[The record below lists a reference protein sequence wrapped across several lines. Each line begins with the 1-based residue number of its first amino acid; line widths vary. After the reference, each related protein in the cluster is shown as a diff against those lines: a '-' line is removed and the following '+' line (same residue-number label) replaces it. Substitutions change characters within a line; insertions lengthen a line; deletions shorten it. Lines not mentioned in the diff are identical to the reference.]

1 MKPILEISGL
11 SKDFIPPL
19 SLKKLLKFDFNQPN
33 PVCALK
39 DVSFALE
46 KGRILG
52 VLGLNGAGKTTLLKI
67 ISGLILPDQGSVS
80 VNSWHP
86 GVDDEK
92 IKTFIGLTLSS
103 ERSFYWRLTGKQNL
117 EFFAALYGLTPQ
129 QTRVKIKELFD
140 YFEVDYQDK
149 RFDSYSA
156 GMQQKFALMRPLLHD
171 PALLLLDEPAKSI
184 DYKTALHIR
193 TLIKEKLVKGRGKT
207 VVFTTHNMDEAA
219 DFGDRFLILHKGRT
233 LSYGTLEQLQKK
245 INNPGASL
253 GDIFLNLTGKE

>member
-1 MKPILEISGL
+1 L

-19 SLKKLLKFDFNQPN
+19 SLKKLLKFDFNRPN

-46 KGRILG
+46 KGRILA

-80 VNSWHP
+80 VNGWRP

-117 EFFAALYGLTPQ
+117 EFFASLYGLDAWQ
-129 QTRVKIKELFD
+129 ARARIKELLGF
-140 YFEVDYQDK
+140 FEVDYQDK

-156 GMQQKFALMRPLLHD
+156 GMQQIFTLIRSLLHD

-184 DYKTALHIR
+184 DYRTALHIR

-219 DFGDRFLILHKGRT
+219 DFGDRFLILHKGGV
-233 LSYGTLEQLQKK
+233 LSYGTLGQMKEKC
-245 INNPGASL
+245 NNPGASL
-253 GDIFLNLTGKE
+253 GDIFLKLTGKE